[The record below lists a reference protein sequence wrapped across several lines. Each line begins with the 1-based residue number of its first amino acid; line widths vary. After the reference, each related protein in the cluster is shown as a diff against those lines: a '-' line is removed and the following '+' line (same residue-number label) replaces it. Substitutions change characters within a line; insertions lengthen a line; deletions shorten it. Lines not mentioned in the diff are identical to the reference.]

1 MNWLAHVHLAS
12 LVGCEPA
19 ASLLPDLMNVRTFDH
34 FTPTQARAIA
44 LHQAIDRFTD
54 MHQAV
59 LHSKRLIT
67 APYVRF
73 SGVLVDIFYDYCLCQ
88 AWQEYS
94 QQPLLE
100 FIQHTHTQIQSAI
113 PDQPE
118 ATRLIFQRLIEQ
130 NWLGS
135 YSTHAG
141 IELSLARISQ
151 RIKRP
156 TDLAPAVEQLRAFEA
171 TFNEDFQ
178 HFYPEL
184 CAYVKAVG

>member
-1 MNWLAHVHLAS
+1 MNWLAHVYLAS

-44 LHQAIDRFTD
+44 LHQAIDCFTD
-54 MHQAV
+54 MHQSV

-88 AWQEYS
+88 AWATYS
-94 QQPLLE
+94 QQPLNQ
-100 FIQHTHTQIQSAI
+100 FIAEVHQQIQNTI

-135 YSTHAG
+135 YSTQAG

-171 TFNEDFQ
+171 IFNEDFQ
-178 HFYPEL
+178 RFYPEL